1 MIKNILLDFAETIAE
16 LKPTREDILE
26 DFLVQK
32 KIKISKQKIYQVYK
46 YIDISLPYSSVKIN
60 NIVDKNNFYLK
71 YNHQLFTML
80 GLVHFS
86 EDINKE
92 FLDFFLGIKKH
103 WTIKTDLF
111 ELLKELKKDG
121 YSLSLISN
129 FDTRLKDI
137 LHNLKLDDFFDFVHI
152 SQEAG
157 LEKPDINFY
166 KSFFEISKYN
176 MSETIYIGDSYLLD
190 YAPAK
195 KIGLNVYLLDESH
208 LYSHINERIIS
219 ILDVEKSIQGKDN
232 VKV

>member
-71 YNHQLFTML
+71 YNYQLFTML

-92 FLDFFLGIKKH
+92 FLIFFLGIKKH
-103 WTIKTDLF
+103 WTVRTDLF

-137 LHNLKLDDFFDFVHI
+137 LHNLKLASKIVAGTSAKHI
-152 SQEAG
+152 EAVDKYLDNQE
-157 LEKPDINFY
+157 
-166 KSFFEISKYN
+166 
-176 MSETIYIGDSYLLD
+176 
-190 YAPAK
+190 
-195 KIGLNVYLLDESH
+195 
-208 LYSHINERIIS
+208 
-219 ILDVEKSIQGKDN
+219 
-232 VKV
+232 

>member
-1 MIKNILLDFAETIAE
+1 MIKNILFDFAETIAE

-71 YNHQLFTML
+71 YNYQLFTML

-92 FLDFFLGIKKH
+92 FLIFFLGIKKH
-103 WTIKTDLF
+103 WTVRNDLF

-137 LHNLKLDDFFDFVHI
+137 LHNLKLDNFFDFVHI
-152 SQEAG
+152 SQEVG

-166 KSFFEISKYN
+166 KSFFETSGYCISD
-176 MSETIYIGDSYLLD
+176 SIYTGDSYLLD
-190 YAPAK
+190 YLPAK
-195 KIGLNVYLLDESH
+195 DIGLNVYLLDEND
-208 LYSHINERIIS
+208 LYTHIDNRIVS
-219 ILDVEKSIQGKDN
+219 ILDIKNIIYGESND
-232 VKV
+232 